1 MTDQPVPSPSASA
14 ANESPFTLMLR
25 LLRAQ
30 FMKAVRENWE
40 SVSVDLEVFPPLLR
54 MLVRVGYASLLF
66 MLVATLFH
74 EFLGAYL
81 PRAEGTFNTIQT
93 EVPLASGDVPFTV
106 MGITAIA
113 YVLGWTYLFTGLT
126 GTSRRLFIPLWLFY
140 LWTAANMMTANW
152 HGVFIV
158 LPLAAGVGYIATSAR
173 PFWRTYSPLE
183 FAMWLGVTGIPMLLF
198 LLTSDSSQI
207 ATNLD
212 RLFIGRLNLNT
223 FVGGLGLYYITL
235 PYWVWLGIEAV
246 TGVAEISKPVVRT
259 LRQAI
264 TDKYLPWLTVPILFV
279 LLIIQFILFFNSF
292 VDPTFILAAL
302 LLIGIALVLAVIRRL
317 TSRAALII
325 LWLGVTSA
333 VYYILMG
340 FILFDSDPGEAIVR
354 FLIPPA
360 FLFMF
365 LMFMDVLT
373 FGKRFAQT
381 DSPRFPRAAR
391 LMLYFGLT
399 LLFAATTLFRLNV
412 TIVEVSMEGYTI
424 ADVFSDI
431 VSVSFME
438 LGPFALL
445 WLTWRE
451 RKELFAEAA

>member
-1 MTDQPVPSPSASA
+1 MTDQPVSPSSPAS
-14 ANESPFTLMLR
+14 NETPFTVMVR

-54 MLVRVGYASLLF
+54 LLVRVGYASLLF

-74 EFLGAYL
+74 EFLGDFL
-81 PRAEGTFNTIQT
+81 PQAEGTFNTIRT
-93 EVPLASGDVPFTV
+93 EMPLASGEVPFTV
-106 MGITAIA
+106 MGIGAIA
-113 YVLGWTYLFTGLT
+113 YVLGWTYLFTGAT

-140 LWTAANMMTANW
+140 LWTAANMMTTNW
-152 HGVFIV
+152 HGILIL
-158 LPLAAGVGYIATSAR
+158 LPLVAGVGYSATSAR

-183 FAMWLGVTGIPMLLF
+183 FAMWLGVTGIPMLVF
-198 LLTSDSSQI
+198 LLTSDSNQI

-212 RLFIGRLNLNT
+212 RLFIGRLNLKT

-235 PYWVWLGIEAV
+235 PYWLWLGTEAV
-246 TGVAEISKPVVRT
+246 TGVADISKPVVRT

-264 TDKYLPWLTVPILFV
+264 TDKYLGWLTVPILFV
-279 LLIIQFILFFNSF
+279 LLIIQLILFFNNF
-292 VDPTFILAAL
+292 VLYTFMLAGL
-302 LLIGIALVLAVIRRL
+302 LLIGIALVLGVIRRL
-317 TSRAALII
+317 TSRAALIL

-333 VYYILMG
+333 VYHVLLG
-340 FILFDSDPGEAIVR
+340 FIIYDSDPSEAIVR
-354 FLIPPA
+354 SLIPPA

-373 FGKRFAQT
+373 FGKRFTQT
-381 DSPRFPRAAR
+381 DSPRFPRPAR
-391 LMLYFGLT
+391 LMLYFGVT

-412 TIVEVSMEGYTI
+412 TITETTLE
-424 ADVFSDI
+424 VFSIAEVFTDI
-431 VSVSFME
+431 VTAGFLL
-438 LGPFALL
+438 LGPIALL